1 MDIKKIA
8 TVASENR
15 KVILRRALIIGGTI
29 VGVSIA
35 AAAALKASTETEEV
49 IFETEETIE
58 VDLPEDTETSEDK

>member
-29 VGVSIA
+29 VGVTIA

-49 IFETEETIE
+49 IFESEETIE
-58 VDLPEDTETSEDK
+58 VDLPEDPETPEEK

>member
-29 VGVSIA
+29 VGVTIA
-35 AAAALKASTETEEV
+35 AAAALKASTETEEL
-49 IFETEETIE
+49 IFESEETIE
-58 VDLPEDTETSEDK
+58 VDLPEDPETPEEK